1 MATKKELE
9 DKVSDLSAEVSDV
22 IAAYNT
28 LQTDAQAKL
37 NQLSSVIRR
46 NQLMIT
52 LLETFANE
60 VLTSTRKLQDNVAQT
75 NATLQEAETKI
86 EQEEEK

>member
-1 MATKKELE
+1 MTTKKELE

-22 IAAYNT
+22 IAAYND

-37 NQLSSVIRR
+37 NHLSSVVRR

-60 VLTSTRKLQDNVAQT
+60 VLTSTRKLQDNIAQT